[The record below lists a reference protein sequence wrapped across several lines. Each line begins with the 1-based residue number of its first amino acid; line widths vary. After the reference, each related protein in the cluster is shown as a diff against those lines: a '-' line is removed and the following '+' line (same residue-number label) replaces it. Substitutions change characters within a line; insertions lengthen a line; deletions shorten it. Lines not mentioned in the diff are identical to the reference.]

1 MRILIATTHR
11 NVVGGVEKYL
21 QAIIPALA
29 IRGHEIALVF
39 ENTFNP
45 ALETI
50 DPPEL
55 NLPAWTLRESSYQS
69 ILQSLAA
76 WNPELVFSNGLEAA
90 DFQTALLNSYPT
102 VLYAHNYLGT
112 CATGQKCHA
121 FPVPRP
127 CTRQFGPACLVLHY
141 PRRCGGLNPLT
152 MWSMFHRSAE
162 MNHHLPKYE
171 AVLVASRHMRDE
183 FRKHGVTED
192 RIHVVSLPNRQ
203 VAEQSRIRTAPNG
216 RLLFIG
222 RLTKLKGVTHLL
234 RAIPIAG
241 RKLGGSLTL
250 TIAGE
255 GPERESLQALAQELR
270 VVANFIGWIQ
280 GSQMTGLMQD
290 SDLLAVPS
298 LWPEPFGLVGI
309 EAGACG
315 LPAVAYRVGGI
326 PDWLSA
332 GESGELAPGDP
343 PSVEGLADAIVR
355 ALANPNHYARLSR
368 GAYEVAGRFTLE
380 RHVFRL
386 EEIFRAVPSR
396 PVHAILPAESIHA

>member
-39 ENTFNP
+39 ENSFDP

-55 NLPAWTLRESSYQS
+55 NLLAWSLRESGPQS

-76 WNPELVFSNGLEAA
+76 WKPDLVFSNGLEAA
-90 DFQTALLNSYPT
+90 DFQTALLDSYPT

-121 FPVPRP
+121 FPTPRP
-127 CTRQFGPACLVLHY
+127 CTRQFGPACLILHY
-141 PRRCGGLNPLT
+141 PRRCGGLHPLT
-152 MWSMFHRSAE
+152 MWKMFRRSAE
-162 MNHHLPKYE
+162 MNGHLPKYE

-183 FRKHGVTED
+183 FRQHGLTED
-192 RIHVVSLPNRQ
+192 RLHLVSYPNPQAVEQAGVRTG
-203 VAEQSRIRTAPNG
+203 AEG

-222 RLTKLKGVTHLL
+222 RLTKLKGVSHLL
-234 RAIPIAG
+234 RAIPSAA
-241 RKLGGSLTL
+241 RKLARSLTL
-250 TIAGE
+250 TIAGD
-255 GPERESLQALAQELR
+255 GPERENLQVLARELG
-270 VVANFIGWIQ
+270 VAAKFMGWIQ
-280 GSQMTGLMQD
+280 GSQMTDLMQD

-343 PSVEGLADAIVR
+343 PTVEGLADAIVR
-355 ALANPNHYARLSR
+355 GLADPSHYARLSR
-368 GAYEVAGRFTLE
+368 GAFEVASRFTLE
-380 RHVFRL
+380 RHLARL
-386 EEIFRAVPSR
+386 EEIFRSVPRR
-396 PVHAILPAESIHA
+396 PVHAISPAESIHA

>member
-11 NVVGGVEKYL
+11 NIVGGVEKYL

-29 IRGHEIALVF
+29 VHAHEIALVF
-39 ENTFNP
+39 ESSFDPT
-45 ALETI
+45 LESI

-55 NLPAWTLRESSYQS
+55 NLIAWSLRESGSEQ
-69 ILQSLAA
+69 ILQSLGA
-76 WNPELVFSNGLEAA
+76 WKPDIVFSNGLEAA
-90 DFQTALLNSYPT
+90 DFQTALLDRYPT
-102 VLYAHNYLGT
+102 VLYAHNYVGT

-121 FPVPRP
+121 FPAPRP

-141 PRRCGGLNPLT
+141 PRRCGGLNPVT
-152 MWSMFHRSAE
+152 MWKMFHRSAE
-162 MNHHLPKYE
+162 MNRHLPKYE

-183 FRKHGVTED
+183 FRKHGVTDD
-192 RIHVVSLPNRQ
+192 RIHLVSLPNRQ
-203 VAEQSRIRTAPNG
+203 IAEQSHVRKAANG

-222 RLTKLKGVTHLL
+222 RLTKLKGVGHLL
-234 RAIPIAG
+234 RAIPIAA
-241 RKLGGSLTL
+241 RKLGTSLAL
-250 TIAGE
+250 TIAGD
-255 GPERESLQALAQELR
+255 GPERENLQALARELR
-270 VVANFIGWIQ
+270 VAAHFVGWIQ
-280 GSQMTGLMQD
+280 GSKITDLMQA

-343 PSVEGLADAIVR
+343 PTVQGLADAIVR
-355 ALANPNHYARLSR
+355 ALADPSHYGLLSR
-368 GAYEVAGRFTLE
+368 GAFEVASRFTLE
-380 RHVFRL
+380 RHVSRL
-386 EEIFRAVPSR
+386 EEIFSTVPRR
-396 PVHAILPAESIHA
+396 PVHTILPAESIHV

>member
-1 MRILIATTHR
+1 MRILIANTHR

-29 IRGHEIALVF
+29 IRGHEIALVL

-55 NLPAWTLRESSYQS
+55 NLRAWTLRESGYQS

-76 WNPELVFSNGLEAA
+76 WKPELLFSNGLEAA

-162 MNHHLPKYE
+162 MNRHLPKYE

-192 RIHVVSLPNRQ
+192 RIHLVSLPNRQ
-203 VAEQSRIRTAPNG
+203 TSEQSPVRTAPNG

-222 RLTKLKGVTHLL
+222 RLTKLKGVSHLL
-234 RAIPIAG
+234 RAIPIAAG
-241 RKLGGSLTL
+241 KLGRSLTL
-250 TIAGE
+250 TIAGD
-255 GPERESLQALAQELR
+255 GPERESLQALARELG
-270 VVANFIGWIQ
+270 VTANFIGWIQ
-280 GSQMTGLMQD
+280 GNKTTDLMQD

-355 ALANPNHYARLSR
+355 ALANPNHYAKLSH
-368 GAYEVAGRFTLE
+368 GAYEIAGRFTLE
-380 RHVFRL
+380 RHVSRL

-396 PVHAILPAESIHA
+396 PVHSILPAESIHA

>member
-11 NVVGGVEKYL
+11 NFVGGVEKYL
-21 QAIIPALA
+21 QAIIPALV

-39 ENTFNP
+39 ENSFDP

-55 NLPAWTLRESSYQS
+55 NLVAWCLRESGPQS

-76 WNPELVFSNGLEAA
+76 WKPDLVFSNGLEAA
-90 DFQTALLNSYPT
+90 HFQTALLDSYPT

-121 FPVPRP
+121 FPTPRP

-152 MWSMFHRSAE
+152 MWKMFERSAE
-162 MNHHLPKYE
+162 MNRHLPKYE

-183 FRKHGVTED
+183 FRKHGVPED
-192 RIHVVSLPNRQ
+192 RAHLVSLPNRPIDGLSH
-203 VAEQSRIRTAPNG
+203 VRTAPNG

-222 RLTKLKGVTHLL
+222 RLTKLKGVSHLL
-234 RAIPIAG
+234 RAIPIAAQ
-241 RKLGGSLTL
+241 KLGRSLTL
-250 TIAGE
+250 TIAGD
-255 GPERESLQALAQELR
+255 GPERESLQASARELG
-270 VVANFIGWIQ
+270 VAANFIGWIE
-280 GSQMTGLMQD
+280 GSQITGLMQD

-332 GESGELAPGDP
+332 GGSGELAPGDP
-343 PSVEGLADAIVR
+343 PTVEGLADAIHR
-355 ALANPNHYARLSR
+355 ALADPSHYAQLSR
-368 GAYEVAGRFTLE
+368 SAFEVACRFTLE
-380 RHVFRL
+380 RHVSRL
-386 EEIFRAVPSR
+386 EEIFRAVPRR
-396 PVHAILPAESIHA
+396 PIHAILPAESIHA

>member
-29 IRGHEIALVF
+29 IRAHEIALVF
-39 ENTFNP
+39 ENSFDP
-45 ALETI
+45 ALESI
-50 DPPEL
+50 DPPAL
-55 NLPAWTLRESSYQS
+55 NLIAWSLRESGPQS

-76 WNPELVFSNGLEAA
+76 WKPDIVFSNGLEAA

-121 FPVPRP
+121 FPAPRP

-152 MWSMFHRSAE
+152 MWNMFQRSAE
-162 MNHHLPKYE
+162 MNRHLPKYE

-183 FRKHGVTED
+183 FRKHGVAED
-192 RIHVVSLPNRQ
+192 RIHLVSLPNRLI
-203 VAEQSRIRTAPNG
+203 AEQSRVRTAPNG

-222 RLTKLKGVTHLL
+222 RLTKLKGVSHLL
-234 RAIPIAG
+234 RAIPSAA
-241 RKLGGSLTL
+241 RKLGRSLTL
-250 TIAGE
+250 TVAGD
-255 GPERESLQALAQELR
+255 GPDRETLQAMAQELR
-270 VVANFIGWIQ
+270 VVANFIGWIP
-280 GSQMTGLMQD
+280 GSQMTGLMRD

-343 PSVEGLADAIVR
+343 PTVEGLADAIVR
-355 ALANPNHYARLSR
+355 ALANPSHYATLSR
-368 GAYEVAGRFTLE
+368 GAFEVASRFTLE
-380 RHVFRL
+380 RHVSRL
-386 EEIFRAVPSR
+386 EEIFRAVPRR
-396 PVHAILPAESIHA
+396 PVDAILPAESIHV